1 MSYDFD
7 TNYIDC
13 DHQVLGEVL
22 ALQADRQTLRY
33 AYNPEYTMRGLVNGV
48 DSVQL
53 FVGGKLVS
61 PSSPH
66 WGYRILD
73 DPSTLSGEYFER
85 RKMIQF
91 LSPQRMN
98 QVRIEVN
105 YRTISAHCWK
115 CGGNGK
121 VHDLQP
127 NKTNS
132 FIHIQQ
138 YPKLLQRVNKILL
151 TSECAFYPNLVS
163 SLTRDIGKKLDQ
175 NLTEDDISLQISNDL
190 QALKTIQTTQ
200 GTVQTLDPEEI
211 LKDVDHISV
220 TSNTADETLVMV
232 SVEVSSYGQAT
243 PGASNF
249 IMRVNN

>member
-7 TNYIDC
+7 TNYTDC
-13 DHQVLGEVL
+13 DHMVLGEVL
-22 ALQADRQTLRY
+22 SLQPDRQTLRY
-33 AYNPEYTMRGLVNGV
+33 AYNTDYTMRGLVNGLE
-48 DSVQL
+48 SLQL
-53 FVGGKLVS
+53 FVGGVLVS
-61 PSSPH
+61 PSSPV
-66 WGYRILD
+66 WGYRVVD
-73 DPSTLSGEYFER
+73 DPSTLGGEYFER

-98 QVRIEVN
+98 QVRLEVN

-121 VHDLQP
+121 VHDLQA
-127 NKTNS
+127 NKKNS
-132 FIHIQQ
+132 FLHIQQ

-151 TSECAFYPNLVS
+151 TSQCAFYPNLVS
-163 SLTRDIGKKLDQ
+163 SLTRDIGRKLDQ

-200 GTVQTLDPEEI
+200 GSVQTLDPEEI

-220 TSNTADETLVMV
+220 TSNTADETLVQV
-232 SVEVSSYGQAT
+232 SITVSSYGQAQ
-243 PGASNF
+243 PGTSNF
-249 IMRVNN
+249 IMRVND